1 MVGEKT
7 FKKYENKA
15 KQQNKSNLFDYQ
27 HSVRMCFI
35 VTKSLF
41 FQTKRDENV
50 LTCRLINDE
59 LLYLNF
65 NAFKLM

>member
-35 VTKSLF
+35 ATKSLF

-65 NAFKLM
+65 NAFKLI